1 VQRIRN
7 TALLA
12 ALALLGACQ
21 DQPTT
26 SAPAGAPAL
35 AHAAGAE
42 GYPTPGEPG
51 SGWVLGRDGEP
62 LRVDFAVQEGRA
74 IWQGDIDLGPAASI
88 ARTPEMLRRPV
99 GGRQGVIIDALA
111 RRWPGGIVP
120 FVIDASVTDQW
131 RVTDAIAMIEAA
143 TDIVDFVPRTTQGDY
158 VRVISSTGCSSAVG
172 RQGGIQNLNLAAACS
187 TGNTAHEFLH
197 ALGMHH
203 EQSRC
208 DRGTFVQINTANIQA
223 GTEHNFTA
231 QCNDYT
237 DVFAYNEGSIMHYGP
252 TAFSNN
258 GQPTIVSLRGLDWQM
273 GQRTGLA
280 GTDVSTVDWMY
291 PRPFGVGISG
301 KQYVAK
307 HESAP
312 YTATVNGGTGPFTY
326 EWRTRQ
332 SGPSTSGTWSGWF
345 STGSSNVTYASI
357 NSCGL
362 NTNYL
367 EVRVTDSTSR
377 QATGSYT
384 MYITNPC

>member
-1 VQRIRN
+1 MQRIRN

-21 DQPTT
+21 DQAADPTAAT
-26 SAPAGAPAL
+26 PPAL
-35 AHAAGAE
+35 VNLSATE
-42 GYPTPGEPG
+42 GYPTLGEPG
-51 SGWVLGRDGEP
+51 SGYVFGPDGRP
-62 LRVDFAVQEGRA
+62 MRVDFAVQEGRA
-74 IWQGDIDLGPAASI
+74 IWQGDIDLGAAGSI
-88 ARTPEMLRRPV
+88 ARTAEELLRQPGVRH
-99 GGRQGVIIDALA
+99 GVIIDALA

-120 FVIDASVTDQW
+120 YVIDGSVTNQV

-143 TDIVDFVPRTTQGDY
+143 TDIVDFVPRTTQADY
-158 VRVISSTGCSSAVG
+158 VRVITSTGCSSAVG
-172 RQGGIQNLNLAAACS
+172 RQGGVQNLNLATACT

-208 DRGTFVQINTANIQA
+208 DRGSFVQINTANIEVGA
-223 GTEHNFTA
+223 EHNFTA

-252 TAFSNN
+252 TAFSSN

-291 PRPFGVGISG
+291 PRPFSVSISG

-312 YTATVNGGTGPFTY
+312 YTATVSGGTGPFTY

-367 EVRVTDSTSR
+367 EVRVTDSTAR
-377 QATGSYT
+377 QTTGSYT

>member
-1 VQRIRN
+1 MQRIHS
-7 TALLA
+7 TLLLA

-21 DQPTT
+21 DQPSTPT
-26 SAPAGAPAL
+26 AAAPAL
-35 AHAAGAE
+35 VRGAAAE
-42 GYPTPGEPG
+42 GYPTPGETRTG
-51 SGWVLGRDGEP
+51 YVFGRDGTPMPVTYE
-62 LRVDFAVQEGRA
+62 VHEGRA

-88 ARTPEMLRRPV
+88 ARTPEELLRADQA
-99 GGRQGVIIDALA
+99 RQGVIIDALA

-120 FVIDASVTDQW
+120 YVIDASVTNQA

-143 TDIVDFVPRTTQGDY
+143 TDIVDFVPRTSQTDY

-172 RQGGIQNLNLAAACS
+172 RQGGVQNLNLATTCTA
-187 TGNTAHEFLH
+187 GNTAHEFLH

-208 DRGTFVQINTANIQA
+208 DRGTFVQINTANIEVGA
-223 GTEHNFTA
+223 EHNFTA

-252 TAFSNN
+252 TAFSRN
-258 GQPTIVSLRGLDWQM
+258 GLPTIQSLRGLDWQM
-273 GQRTGLA
+273 GQRAGLA

-291 PRPFGVGISG
+291 PRPFGVSISG
-301 KQYVAK
+301 KQNPAL
-307 HESAP
+307 HESPP
-312 YTATVNGGTGPFTY
+312 YTATVSGGTPGFTY

-332 SGPSTSGTWSGWF
+332 SGPSTSGSWSGWF
-345 STGSSNVTYASI
+345 STGTSNVTYASI

-367 EVRVTDSTSR
+367 EVRATDSTGR
-377 QATGSYT
+377 QATGSYV
-384 MYITNPC
+384 MYLSNPC

>member
-7 TALLA
+7 AVLLA

-26 SAPAGAPAL
+26 STPDGSPTL
-35 AHAAGAE
+35 ARAAGVE

-51 SGWVLGRDGEP
+51 TGYILGRDGKL
-62 LRVDFAVQEGRA
+62 LRVDYEVHEGRA
-74 IWQGDIDLGPAASI
+74 IWQGDIDLGPAASV
-88 ARTPEMLRRPV
+88 ARTPELLRRPES
-99 GGRQGVIIDALA
+99 GRQGVVIDALA
-111 RRWPGGIVP
+111 RRWPGGVVP
-120 FVIDASVTDQW
+120 YVIDGSVGNQW

-158 VRVISSTGCSSAVG
+158 VRVVNASGCSSAIG
-172 RQGGIQNLNLAAACS
+172 RQGSVQNLNLASNCT
-187 TGNTAHEFLH
+187 TGNAAHEFLH

-208 DRGTFVQINTANIQA
+208 DRDSFVQIVWNNIQSDA
-223 GTEHNFTA
+223 VSNFTA
-231 QCNDYT
+231 QCDGYT
-237 DVFAYNEGSIMHYGP
+237 DLFEYNEGSIMHYPADGFGIGGA
-252 TAFSNN
+252 T
-258 GQPTIVSLRGLDWQM
+258 TIVSLRGLGGLM
-273 GQRTGLA
+273 GQRNGLA
-280 GTDVSTVDWMY
+280 GTDVATVDWMY
-291 PRPFGVGISG
+291 PRPYNAFISG

-312 YTATVNGGTGPFTY
+312 YTATVTGGTGPFTY

-367 EVRVTDSTSR
+367 EVRVTDSTGR
-377 QATGSYT
+377 QTTGSYT